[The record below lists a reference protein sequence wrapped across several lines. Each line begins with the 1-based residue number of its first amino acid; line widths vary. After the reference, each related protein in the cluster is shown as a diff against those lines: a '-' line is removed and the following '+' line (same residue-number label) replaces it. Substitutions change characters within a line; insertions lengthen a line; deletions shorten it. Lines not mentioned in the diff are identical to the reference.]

1 LKIKIGLKGKIDNE
15 GVVIME
21 NLIKRFVKYA
31 KVHTTSSEDSET
43 VPSTEIQKNL
53 GKILV
58 EDLKEIGLSDA
69 YMDDKGYVYATLKS
83 NTDKNLKK
91 IGFIA
96 HMDTSPAASGE
107 NVNPQIHRNYDG
119 GDIVV
124 NKEKNIVLSPNEF
137 SILSEKV
144 GKTIITSDGT
154 TLLGADDKAGITEII
169 EALKY
174 IIENP
179 QIEHSDI
186 KVCFT
191 PDEEVGRG
199 ADFFD
204 VEGFNT
210 DFAYTVDGG
219 EIGELEYENFNA
231 SSVDIKIIGKSV
243 HPGSAYNVMINAA
256 SVATEFN
263 SMVPQNEVPEKT
275 KGYEGFYMLTS
286 ISGEVDE
293 SKLSYILRDFDLD
306 GLNQR
311 KAKIEEITKTLQQK
325 YGEDRIIVDIKDSYY
340 NMKEK
345 IEPVMYIID
354 LAKKAMK
361 DADIEPKIVPIRGG
375 TDGARISYMGI
386 PTPNLF
392 TGGYNFHGY
401 YEYAVAE
408 EMEKAKEVIINIV
421 KNNK

>member
-1 LKIKIGLKGKIDNE
+1 
-15 GVVIME
+15 ME

-43 VPSTEIQKNL
+43 VPSTEIQKDL

-256 SVATEFN
+256 AVATEFH
-263 SMVPQNEVPEKT
+263 SMIPQNEVPEKT
-275 KGYEGFYMLTS
+275 KGYEGFYMLTY
-286 ISGEVDE
+286 IGGEVDE
-293 SKLSYILRDFDLD
+293 AKLSYILRDFDLD

-325 YGEDRIIVDIKDSYY
+325 YGEDRIIVEIKDSYY

-361 DADIEPKIVPIRGG
+361 DADVEPKIVPIRGG

>member
-1 LKIKIGLKGKIDNE
+1 
-15 GVVIME
+15 ME

-31 KVHTTSSEDSET
+31 KVHTTSNEDSET

-119 GDIVV
+119 GDIIV
-124 NKEKNIVLSPNEF
+124 NKEKNIVLSPSEF
-137 SILSEKV
+137 SILSKKI

-275 KGYEGFYMLTS
+275 KGYEGFYMLTY
-286 ISGEVDE
+286 IGGEVDE
-293 SKLSYILRDFDLD
+293 AKLSYILRDFDLD

>member
-1 LKIKIGLKGKIDNE
+1 
-15 GVVIME
+15 ME

-43 VPSTEIQKNL
+43 VPSTEIQKDL

-69 YMDDKGYVYATLKS
+69 YMDDKGYVYATLKA
-83 NTDKNLKK
+83 NTDKKLKK

-231 SSVDIKIIGKSV
+231 SSVDVKIIGKSV

-256 SVATEFN
+256 AVATEFH

-275 KGYEGFYMLTS
+275 KGYEGFYMLTY
-286 ISGEVDE
+286 IGGEVDE
-293 SKLSYILRDFDLD
+293 AKLSYILRDFDLD

-325 YGEDRIIVDIKDSYY
+325 YGEDRIIVEIKDSYY

>member
-1 LKIKIGLKGKIDNE
+1 
-15 GVVIME
+15 ME

-31 KVHTTSSEDSET
+31 KVHTTSNEDSET

-69 YMDDKGYVYATLKS
+69 YMDDKGYVYATLKA

-137 SILSEKV
+137 SILSEKL

-293 SKLSYILRDFDLD
+293 AKLSYILRDFDLD

-408 EMEKAKEVIINIV
+408 EMEKAKEVIINT
-421 KNNK
+421 

>member
-1 LKIKIGLKGKIDNE
+1 
-15 GVVIME
+15 ME

-31 KVHTTSSEDSET
+31 KVHTTSNEDSET

-119 GDIVV
+119 GDIIV
-124 NKEKNIVLSPNEF
+124 NKEKNIVLSPSEF
-137 SILSEKV
+137 SILSKKI

-256 SVATEFN
+256 AVATEFH

-275 KGYEGFYMLTS
+275 KGYEGFYMLTY
-286 ISGEVDE
+286 IGGEVDE
-293 SKLSYILRDFDLD
+293 AKLSYILRDFDLD

>member
-1 LKIKIGLKGKIDNE
+1 
-15 GVVIME
+15 ME

-43 VPSTEIQKNL
+43 VPSTEIQKDL
-53 GKILV
+53 GKVLV

-69 YMDDKGYVYATLKS
+69 YMDDKGYVYATLKA

-137 SILSEKV
+137 SILSEKL

-256 SVATEFN
+256 AVATEFH

-275 KGYEGFYMLTS
+275 KGYEGFYMLTY
-286 ISGEVDE
+286 IGGEVDE
-293 SKLSYILRDFDLD
+293 AKLSYILRDFDLD

-311 KAKIEEITKTLQQK
+311 KAKIEEIAKTLQQK

>member
-1 LKIKIGLKGKIDNE
+1 
-15 GVVIME
+15 ME

-43 VPSTEIQKNL
+43 VPSTEIQKDL

-69 YMDDKGYVYATLKS
+69 YMDDKGYVYATLKA

-174 IIENP
+174 IIESP

-256 SVATEFN
+256 AVATEFH
-263 SMVPQNEVPEKT
+263 SMVPQSEVPEKT
-275 KGYEGFYMLTS
+275 KGYEGFYMLTC
-286 ISGEVDE
+286 IGGEVDE
-293 SKLSYILRDFDLD
+293 AKLSYILRDFDLD

-325 YGEDRIIVDIKDSYY
+325 YGEDRIIVEIKDSYY

>member
-1 LKIKIGLKGKIDNE
+1 
-15 GVVIME
+15 ME

-43 VPSTEIQKNL
+43 VPSTEIQKDL
-53 GKILV
+53 GKVLV

-137 SILSEKV
+137 SILSEKL

-256 SVATEFN
+256 AVATEFH

-275 KGYEGFYMLTS
+275 KGYEGFYMLTY
-286 ISGEVDE
+286 IGGEVDE
-293 SKLSYILRDFDLD
+293 AKLSYILRDFDLD

-325 YGEDRIIVDIKDSYY
+325 YGEDRIIVEIKDSYY

>member
-1 LKIKIGLKGKIDNE
+1 
-15 GVVIME
+15 ME

-31 KVHTTSSEDSET
+31 KVHTTSNEDSET

-119 GDIVV
+119 GDIIV
-124 NKEKNIVLSPNEF
+124 NKEKNRVLSPSEF
-137 SILSEKV
+137 SILSQKI

-293 SKLSYILRDFDLD
+293 AKLSYILRDFDLD

>member
-1 LKIKIGLKGKIDNE
+1 
-15 GVVIME
+15 ME

-31 KVHTTSSEDSET
+31 KVHTTSNEDSET

-69 YMDDKGYVYATLKS
+69 YMDDKGYVYATLKA
-83 NTDKNLKK
+83 NTDKKLKK

-119 GDIVV
+119 GDIIV
-124 NKEKNIVLSPNEF
+124 NKEKNIVLSPSEF
-137 SILSEKV
+137 SILSQKI

-293 SKLSYILRDFDLD
+293 AKLSYILRDFDLD

-311 KAKIEEITKTLQQK
+311 KAKIEEIAKILQQK
-325 YGEDRIIVDIKDSYY
+325 YGEDRIIVEIKDSYY

>member
-1 LKIKIGLKGKIDNE
+1 
-15 GVVIME
+15 ME

-69 YMDDKGYVYATLKS
+69 YMDDKGYVYATLKA

-256 SVATEFN
+256 SVATEFH

-293 SKLSYILRDFDLD
+293 AKLSYILRDFDLD

-311 KAKIEEITKTLQQK
+311 KAKIEEIAKILQQK
-325 YGEDRIIVDIKDSYY
+325 YGEDRIIVEIKDSYY

>member
-1 LKIKIGLKGKIDNE
+1 
-15 GVVIME
+15 ME

-31 KVHTTSSEDSET
+31 KVHTTSNEDSET

-83 NTDKNLKK
+83 NTDKKLKK

-119 GDIVV
+119 GDIIV
-124 NKEKNIVLSPNEF
+124 NKEKNIVLSPSEF
-137 SILSEKV
+137 SILSQKV

-256 SVATEFN
+256 AVATEFH

-286 ISGEVDE
+286 ISGEVVE
-293 SKLSYILRDFDLD
+293 AKLSYILRDFDLD

-311 KAKIEEITKTLQQK
+311 KAKIEEIAKILQQK
-325 YGEDRIIVDIKDSYY
+325 YGEDRIIVEIKDSYY

>member
-1 LKIKIGLKGKIDNE
+1 
-15 GVVIME
+15 ME

-31 KVHTTSSEDSET
+31 KVHTTSNEDSET

-119 GDIVV
+119 GDIIV
-124 NKEKNIVLSPNEF
+124 NKEKNIVLSPSEF
-137 SILSEKV
+137 SILSQKI

-293 SKLSYILRDFDLD
+293 AKLSYILRDFDLD

-392 TGGYNFHGY
+392 TGEYNFHGY

>member
-1 LKIKIGLKGKIDNE
+1 
-15 GVVIME
+15 ME

-31 KVHTTSSEDSET
+31 KVHTTSNEDSET

-256 SVATEFN
+256 AVATEFH

-275 KGYEGFYMLTS
+275 KGYEGFYMLTY
-286 ISGEVDE
+286 IGGEVDE
-293 SKLSYILRDFDLD
+293 AKLSYILRDFDLD

-325 YGEDRIIVDIKDSYY
+325 YGEDRIIVEIKDSYY

>member
-1 LKIKIGLKGKIDNE
+1 
-15 GVVIME
+15 ME

-31 KVHTTSSEDSET
+31 KVHTTSNEDSET

-119 GDIVV
+119 GDIIV
-124 NKEKNIVLSPNEF
+124 NKEKNIVLSPSEF
-137 SILSEKV
+137 SILSQKIV
-144 GKTIITSDGT
+144 KTIITSDGT

-293 SKLSYILRDFDLD
+293 AKLSYILRDFDLD

>member
-1 LKIKIGLKGKIDNE
+1 
-15 GVVIME
+15 ME

-31 KVHTTSSEDSET
+31 KVHTTSNEDSET

-69 YMDDKGYVYATLKS
+69 YMDDKGYVYATLKA
-83 NTDKNLKK
+83 NTDKKLKK

-119 GDIVV
+119 GDIIV
-124 NKEKNIVLSPNEF
+124 NKEKNIVLSPSEF
-137 SILSEKV
+137 SILSQKV

-293 SKLSYILRDFDLD
+293 AKLSYILRDFDLD

-311 KAKIEEITKTLQQK
+311 KAKIEEIAKILQQK
-325 YGEDRIIVDIKDSYY
+325 YGEDRIIVEIKDSYY

>member
-1 LKIKIGLKGKIDNE
+1 
-15 GVVIME
+15 ME

-31 KVHTTSSEDSET
+31 KVHTTSNEDSET

-119 GDIVV
+119 GDIIV
-124 NKEKNIVLSPNEF
+124 NKEKNIVLSPSEF
-137 SILSEKV
+137 SILSQKI

-256 SVATEFN
+256 AVATEFH

-275 KGYEGFYMLTS
+275 KGYEGFYMLTY
-286 ISGEVDE
+286 IGGEVDE
-293 SKLSYILRDFDLD
+293 AKLSYILRDFDLD

>member
-1 LKIKIGLKGKIDNE
+1 
-15 GVVIME
+15 ME

-31 KVHTTSSEDSET
+31 KVHTTSNEDSET

-119 GDIVV
+119 GDIIV

-137 SILSEKV
+137 SILSEKI

-293 SKLSYILRDFDLD
+293 AKLSYILRDFDLD

-311 KAKIEEITKTLQQK
+311 KAKIEEIAKILQQK
-325 YGEDRIIVDIKDSYY
+325 YGEDRIIVEIKDSYY

>member
-1 LKIKIGLKGKIDNE
+1 
-15 GVVIME
+15 ME

-43 VPSTEIQKNL
+43 VPSTEIQKDL

-69 YMDDKGYVYATLKS
+69 YMDDKGYVYATLKA
-83 NTDKNLKK
+83 NTDKDLKK

-231 SSVDIKIIGKSV
+231 SSVDVKIIGKSV

-256 SVATEFN
+256 AVATEFH

-275 KGYEGFYMLTS
+275 KGYEGFYMLTY
-286 ISGEVDE
+286 IGGEVDE
-293 SKLSYILRDFDLD
+293 AKLSYILRDFDLD

-325 YGEDRIIVDIKDSYY
+325 YGEDRIIVEIKDSYY

-361 DADIEPKIVPIRGG
+361 DADVEPKIVPIRGG

>member
-1 LKIKIGLKGKIDNE
+1 
-15 GVVIME
+15 ME

-31 KVHTTSSEDSET
+31 KVHTTSNEDSET

-119 GDIVV
+119 EDIVV
-124 NKEKNIVLSPNEF
+124 NKEKNIVLSSNEF

-293 SKLSYILRDFDLD
+293 AKLSYILRDFDLD

>member
-1 LKIKIGLKGKIDNE
+1 
-15 GVVIME
+15 ME

-31 KVHTTSSEDSET
+31 KVHTTSNEDSET
-43 VPSTEIQKNL
+43 VPSTEIQKDL

-69 YMDDKGYVYATLKS
+69 YMDDKGYVYATLKA

-124 NKEKNIVLSPNEF
+124 NKEKNIVLSANEF

-199 ADFFD
+199 AGFFD

-231 SSVDIKIIGKSV
+231 SSVDVKIIGKSV

-256 SVATEFN
+256 AVATEFH

-275 KGYEGFYMLTS
+275 KGYEGFYMLTY
-286 ISGEVDE
+286 IGGEVDE
-293 SKLSYILRDFDLD
+293 AKLSYILRDFDLD

-325 YGEDRIIVDIKDSYY
+325 YGEDRIIVEIKDSYY

>member
-1 LKIKIGLKGKIDNE
+1 
-15 GVVIME
+15 ME

-43 VPSTEIQKNL
+43 VPSTEIQKDL

-69 YMDDKGYVYATLKS
+69 YMDDKGYVYATLKA
-83 NTDKNLKK
+83 NTDKKLKK

-174 IIENP
+174 IIENLE
-179 QIEHSDI
+179 IEHSDI

-256 SVATEFN
+256 AVATEFH

-275 KGYEGFYMLTS
+275 KGYEGFYMLTY
-286 ISGEVDE
+286 IGGEVDE
-293 SKLSYILRDFDLD
+293 AKLSYILRDFDLD

-325 YGEDRIIVDIKDSYY
+325 YGEDRIIVEIKDSYY

>member
-1 LKIKIGLKGKIDNE
+1 
-15 GVVIME
+15 ME

-31 KVHTTSSEDSET
+31 KVHTTSNEDSET

-83 NTDKNLKK
+83 NTDKKLKK

-119 GDIVV
+119 GNIIV
-124 NKEKNIVLSPNEF
+124 NKEKNIVLSPSEF
-137 SILSEKV
+137 SILSQKI

-293 SKLSYILRDFDLD
+293 AKLSYILRDFDLD

>member
-1 LKIKIGLKGKIDNE
+1 
-15 GVVIME
+15 ME

-31 KVHTTSSEDSET
+31 KVHTTSSENSET
-43 VPSTEIQKNL
+43 VPSTEIQKDL

-69 YMDDKGYVYATLKS
+69 YMDDKGYVYATLKA
-83 NTDKNLKK
+83 NTDKKLKK

-137 SILSEKV
+137 SILSEKL

-256 SVATEFN
+256 AVATEFH

-275 KGYEGFYMLTS
+275 KGYEGFYMLTY
-286 ISGEVDE
+286 IGGEVDE
-293 SKLSYILRDFDLD
+293 AKLSYILRDFDLD

-325 YGEDRIIVDIKDSYY
+325 YGEDRIIVEIKDSYY

>member
-1 LKIKIGLKGKIDNE
+1 
-15 GVVIME
+15 ME

-43 VPSTEIQKNL
+43 VPSTEIQKDL
-53 GKILV
+53 GKVLV

-69 YMDDKGYVYATLKS
+69 YMDDKGYVYATLKA

-137 SILSEKV
+137 SILSEKL

-231 SSVDIKIIGKSV
+231 SSVDVKIIGKSV

-293 SKLSYILRDFDLD
+293 AKLSYILRDFDLD

>member
-1 LKIKIGLKGKIDNE
+1 
-15 GVVIME
+15 ME

-31 KVHTTSSEDSET
+31 KVHTTSNEDSET

-119 GDIVV
+119 GDIIV

-137 SILSEKV
+137 SILSEKI

-231 SSVDIKIIGKSV
+231 SSVDVKIIGKSV

-293 SKLSYILRDFDLD
+293 AKLSYILRDFDLD

>member
-1 LKIKIGLKGKIDNE
+1 
-15 GVVIME
+15 ME

-43 VPSTEIQKNL
+43 VPSTEIQKDL

-69 YMDDKGYVYATLKS
+69 YMDDKGYVYATLKA
-83 NTDKNLKK
+83 NTDKKLKK

-119 GDIVV
+119 GDIIV
-124 NKEKNIVLSPNEF
+124 NKEKNIVLSPSEF
-137 SILSEKV
+137 SILSQKI

-293 SKLSYILRDFDLD
+293 AKLSYILRDFDLD

>member
-1 LKIKIGLKGKIDNE
+1 
-15 GVVIME
+15 ME

-43 VPSTEIQKNL
+43 VPSTEIQKDL
-53 GKILV
+53 GKVLV

-69 YMDDKGYVYATLKS
+69 YMDDKGYVYATLKA

-119 GDIVV
+119 GDIIV
-124 NKEKNIVLSPNEF
+124 NKEKNIVLSPSEF
-137 SILSEKV
+137 SILSQKI

-256 SVATEFN
+256 AVATEFH

-293 SKLSYILRDFDLD
+293 AKLSYILRDFDLD

-311 KAKIEEITKTLQQK
+311 KAKIEEIAKTLQQK
-325 YGEDRIIVDIKDSYY
+325 YGEDRIIVEIKDSYY

>member
-1 LKIKIGLKGKIDNE
+1 
-15 GVVIME
+15 ME

-43 VPSTEIQKNL
+43 VPSTEIQKDL

-69 YMDDKGYVYATLKS
+69 YMDDKGYVYATLKA

-174 IIENP
+174 IIESP

-256 SVATEFN
+256 AVATEFH

-275 KGYEGFYMLTS
+275 KGYEGFYMLTY
-286 ISGEVDE
+286 IGGEVDE
-293 SKLSYILRDFDLD
+293 AKLSYILRDFDLD

-325 YGEDRIIVDIKDSYY
+325 YGEDRIIVEIKDSYY

>member
-1 LKIKIGLKGKIDNE
+1 
-15 GVVIME
+15 ME

-43 VPSTEIQKNL
+43 VPSTEIQKDL

-231 SSVDIKIIGKSV
+231 SSVDVKIIGKSV

-293 SKLSYILRDFDLD
+293 AKLSYILRDFDLD

-325 YGEDRIIVDIKDSYY
+325 YGEDRIIVEIKDSYY

>member
-1 LKIKIGLKGKIDNE
+1 
-15 GVVIME
+15 ME

-43 VPSTEIQKNL
+43 VPSTEIQKDL

-137 SILSEKV
+137 SILSEKL

-231 SSVDIKIIGKSV
+231 SSVDVKIIGKSV

-293 SKLSYILRDFDLD
+293 AKLSYILRDFDLD

-325 YGEDRIIVDIKDSYY
+325 YGEDRIIVEIKDSYY

>member
-1 LKIKIGLKGKIDNE
+1 
-15 GVVIME
+15 ME

-43 VPSTEIQKNL
+43 VPSTEIQKDL

-231 SSVDIKIIGKSV
+231 SSVDVKIIGKSV

-275 KGYEGFYMLTS
+275 KGYEGFYMLTY
-286 ISGEVDE
+286 IGGEVDE
-293 SKLSYILRDFDLD
+293 AKLSYILRDFDLD

-325 YGEDRIIVDIKDSYY
+325 YGEDRIIVEIKDSYY

>member
-1 LKIKIGLKGKIDNE
+1 
-15 GVVIME
+15 ME

-43 VPSTEIQKNL
+43 VPSTEIQKDL

-69 YMDDKGYVYATLKS
+69 YMDDKGYVYATLKA

-124 NKEKNIVLSPNEF
+124 NKEKNIVLSSNEF
-137 SILSEKV
+137 SILSEKL

-256 SVATEFN
+256 AVATEFH
-263 SMVPQNEVPEKT
+263 SMIPQNEVPEKT
-275 KGYEGFYMLTS
+275 KGYEGFYMLTY
-286 ISGEVDE
+286 IGGEVDE
-293 SKLSYILRDFDLD
+293 AKLSYILRDFDLD

-325 YGEDRIIVDIKDSYY
+325 YGEDRIIVEIKDSYY

-361 DADIEPKIVPIRGG
+361 DADVEPKIVPIRGG

>member
-1 LKIKIGLKGKIDNE
+1 
-15 GVVIME
+15 ME

-53 GKILV
+53 SKILV

-293 SKLSYILRDFDLD
+293 AKLSYILRDFDLD

-311 KAKIEEITKTLQQK
+311 KAKIEEIAKILQQK
-325 YGEDRIIVDIKDSYY
+325 YGEDRIIVEIKDSYY

>member
-1 LKIKIGLKGKIDNE
+1 
-15 GVVIME
+15 ME

-31 KVHTTSSEDSET
+31 KVHTTSREDSET
-43 VPSTEIQKNL
+43 VPSTEIQKDL

-293 SKLSYILRDFDLD
+293 AKLSYILRDFDLD

-325 YGEDRIIVDIKDSYY
+325 YGEDRIIVEIKDSYY

-421 KNNK
+421 KNNKNY

>member
-1 LKIKIGLKGKIDNE
+1 
-15 GVVIME
+15 ME

-31 KVHTTSSEDSET
+31 KVHTTSNEDSET

-256 SVATEFN
+256 AVATEFH

-275 KGYEGFYMLTS
+275 KGYEGFYMLTY
-286 ISGEVDE
+286 IGGEVDE
-293 SKLSYILRDFDLD
+293 AKLSYILRDFDLD

>member
-1 LKIKIGLKGKIDNE
+1 
-15 GVVIME
+15 ME

-43 VPSTEIQKNL
+43 VPSTEIQKDL

-69 YMDDKGYVYATLKS
+69 YMDDKGYVYATLKA
-83 NTDKNLKK
+83 NTDKKLKK

-119 GDIVV
+119 GDIIV

-179 QIEHSDI
+179 EIEHSDI

-256 SVATEFN
+256 AVATEFH

-275 KGYEGFYMLTS
+275 KGYEGFYMLTY
-286 ISGEVDE
+286 IGGEVDE
-293 SKLSYILRDFDLD
+293 AKLSYILRDFDLD

-325 YGEDRIIVDIKDSYY
+325 YGEDRIIVEIKDSYY

>member
-1 LKIKIGLKGKIDNE
+1 
-15 GVVIME
+15 ME

-31 KVHTTSSEDSET
+31 KVHTTSNEDSET
-43 VPSTEIQKNL
+43 VPSTEIQKDL

-119 GDIVV
+119 GDIIV

-293 SKLSYILRDFDLD
+293 AKLSYILRDFDLD

-325 YGEDRIIVDIKDSYY
+325 YGEDRIIVEIKDSYY

>member
-1 LKIKIGLKGKIDNE
+1 
-15 GVVIME
+15 ME

-31 KVHTTSSEDSET
+31 KVHTTSNEDSET

-58 EDLKEIGLSDA
+58 EDLKEIGLSDE

-231 SSVDIKIIGKSV
+231 SSVDVKIIGKSV

-293 SKLSYILRDFDLD
+293 AKLSYILRDFDLD

-311 KAKIEEITKTLQQK
+311 KAKMEEITKTLQQK
-325 YGEDRIIVDIKDSYY
+325 YGEDRIIVEIKDSYY